1 MKALLELAT
10 RAGVSLTAKGDK
22 LLVQGP
28 DEALKPDL
36 IDELRKHKDEL
47 LQALADDRN
56 QEWHFQIMYVGQDPW
71 MMGTRLDKPGHYI
84 CWYVREVTR
93 Q

>member
-1 MKALLELAT
+1 MKAFLERTT
-10 RAGVSLTAKGDK
+10 RAGISLAAKGDK

-28 DEALKPDL
+28 DEALKSDL
-36 IDELRKHKDEL
+36 IEELRKHKNEL
-47 LQALADDRN
+47 LQALTDDRY
-56 QEWHFQIMYVGQDPW
+56 QEWLFEIIHVGQDPW
-71 MMGTRLDKPGHYI
+71 MMGTRLDKSGHYV